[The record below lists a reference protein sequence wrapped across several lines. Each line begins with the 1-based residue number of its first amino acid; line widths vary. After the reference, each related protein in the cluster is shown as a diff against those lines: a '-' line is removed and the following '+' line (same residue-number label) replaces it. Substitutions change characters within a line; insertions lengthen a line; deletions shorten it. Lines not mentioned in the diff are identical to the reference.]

1 MATENN
7 GDRKP
12 AAKIGV
18 YEHPETKQQ
27 LVATEEAHAE
37 GFMQVGFVYVS
48 EKPKTKTSQTT
59 K

>member
-27 LVATEEAHAE
+27 LIATEEAHAE

-48 EKPKTKTSQTT
+48 EKPKTT